1 MFKLFRRPENTA
13 PEATAPEAPQAPVI
27 DSLLGLPIGEPGSAE
42 RLNWIFEEEDY
53 NDYLDYK
60 YNGLELGPMQ
70 AADLE
75 RRFGHLV

>member
-1 MFKLFRRPENTA
+1 MFGFKKTAKPAETA
-13 PEATAPEAPQAPVI
+13 PKTPAIDPV
-27 DSLLGLPIGEPGSAE
+27 LGVEIGEPGSAE
-42 RLNWIFEEEDY
+42 RLIWIFEDQDY

-75 RRFGHLV
+75 RRFGHIA